1 MIFTPLN
8 VKSGYS
14 FFYSA
19 LRVEEIVNQAITN
32 KNETVSIIEINSLFT
47 ALQINK
53 LANKNKL
60 KTIVGMEVNLEIDEG
75 YATPL
80 LLIAK
85 NLEGYKKLTYF
96 TKFVSQ
102 ANKEISLNYKEFLD
116 NCSNLLVVTPII
128 KGFIKNYINDQ
139 DKINLIFNKFKGDKV
154 ELIIGL
160 EFYGEQ
166 DQAVLRYARNLSQ
179 YKKVIANE
187 FRYLNKEDDQLLN
200 VLLAIKNNEQIN
212 TDTNHNNALNDKYVL
227 SAFTE
232 EEISNHQKLIS
243 SINVDVSSLKTG
255 LINYPLSSKDVKP
268 KEYLTALANKGL
280 EKRLSNNISPIY
292 QNRLNYELDL
302 ISKMGFE
309 NYFLVVWDYVKFAKN
324 NDILVGPGRGSA
336 AGSLVAYTLG
346 ITSVDPIKN
355 DLMFERFLNPMRV
368 SLPDIDIDFIDTKR
382 DQVVK
387 YLFEK
392 YTPSH
397 AAHVIA
403 FQTFGV
409 RQSLRDV
416 AKVLGESIDNIN
428 AIAKKV
434 PSFNNQTRNMG
445 LKELVEN
452 FPSFAEYMFERE
464 NYKKIYKYALKL
476 EGLPRQTSYHAAGIV
491 LSAHP
496 LYSFTPVYNFSDKES
511 ATQFDMNY
519 LEEIG
524 LLKMDILGLSNLSI
538 IQETMNL
545 VNQFENKQLKISD
558 INIDDPNIYQLIS
571 NKLTLGLFQ
580 LESAGMNKAIEKIK
594 PSSFEDIVALL
605 ALFRPGPMDFIPD
618 YGKRKAGLEKVE
630 YVHDSLIEILKPTY
644 GIIVYQEQITKI
656 LQVYAGFDLAEA
668 DLVRK
673 AISKK
678 EELKLLE
685 IKQQFITKSKQMG
698 HSEDEANK
706 VYDLILKF
714 ANYGFNRAHSVSYAY
729 ITVQMAYLKYH
740 HRHAFYTAILNNS
753 NLSGGAGDETFGEYI
768 EEALSFGI
776 SLLPPSINSSL
787 GVFSIAGINQIR
799 YSIGKI
805 KGLGVNAVATI
816 INERKISKFLSFE
829 DFCARTYHLGINKKM
844 LEALIDSGA
853 FDEFKINRSTLRNNL
868 AIYIEF
874 AQLNEGLIKED
885 ESLVPTIKVKE
896 YPEDKEFDRDRELE
910 ICGIAFTKIASKFD
924 YQALRQQGIL
934 SIKETLLSQGN
945 VKMLAMIKSLRSFKT
960 KTSQP
965 MASLV
970 GADENAKI
978 DMILFPKEYKL
989 ISHLIETNKYF
1000 IIEGSL
1006 QVKDKPQ
1013 FIVTNLSEVK

>member
-8 VKSGYS
+8 IKSGYS

-19 LRVEEIVNQAITN
+19 LRVEEIINHAISN
-32 KNETVSIIEINSLFT
+32 KSESVSIIEINSLFT

-53 LANKNKL
+53 LANKNNL
-60 KTIVGMEVNLEIDEG
+60 KSIIGMEVNLEISDGET
-75 YATPL
+75 TPI

-102 ANKEISLNYKEFLD
+102 SNKEISLNYKEFIQ
-116 NCSNLLVVTPII
+116 NCSNLLVVTPIV
-128 KGFIKNYINDQ
+128 KGFIKNFSNDQ
-139 DKINLIFNKFKGDKV
+139 TKINFILSKFKQDKV
-154 ELIIGL
+154 DLTIGL
-160 EFYGEQ
+160 EYYSTQ
-166 DQAVLRYARNLSQ
+166 DDAVLKYARTLKD

-187 FRYLNKEDDQLLN
+187 FRYLNKDDEQLLN
-200 VLLAIKNNEQIN
+200 VLSAIKDNQQIN
-212 TDTNHNNALNDKYVL
+212 LQTTHNNALNDNFIFTV
-227 SAFTE
+227 FTE
-232 EEISNHQKLIS
+232 QEIASHQKIVS
-243 SINVDVSSLKTG
+243 TINVDVVSLKTG
-255 LINYPLSSKDVKP
+255 LINYPLASKDIKP
-268 KEYLTALANKGL
+268 KEYLKVLANKGL
-280 EKRLSNNISPIY
+280 EKRLNNSISTVY
-292 QNRLNYELDL
+292 QNRLNYELEL

-416 AKVLGESIDNIN
+416 AKVLGESSDNIN

-452 FPSFAEYMFERE
+452 FPGFAEYMFERE

-491 LSAHP
+491 LSALP
-496 LYSFTPVYNFSDKES
+496 LYTFTPVYNFSDKES

-538 IQETMNL
+538 IQETINL
-545 VNQFENKQLKISD
+545 VNQYENKQLKISD
-558 INIDDPNIYQLIS
+558 IDIDDPNIYQLIS

-630 YVHDSLIEILKPTY
+630 YVHNSLIEILKPTY

-678 EELKLLE
+678 EETKLLE
-685 IKQQFITKSKQMG
+685 IKQQFISKSKQLG
-698 HSEDEANK
+698 HRDDEATK

-776 SLLPPSINSSL
+776 SLLPPSINLSD
-787 GVFSIAGINQIR
+787 GAFSIAGINQIR

-805 KGLGVNAVATI
+805 KSLGVNAVAI
-816 INERKISKFLSFE
+816 ILNERKKSKFLSFE

-853 FDEFKINRSTLRNNL
+853 FDEFKVNRNTLRNNL

-885 ESLVPTIKVKE
+885 ESLVPTITVKE
-896 YPEDKEFDRDRELE
+896 YPQDKELDRERELE
-910 ICGIAFTKIASKFD
+910 ICGIAFTKIVSKFD
-924 YQALRQQGIL
+924 YQELRKQGII
-934 SIKETLLSQGN
+934 SIKEALLSQGN
-945 VKMLAMIKSLRSFKT
+945 VKMLAMIKSLKTFKT
-960 KTSQP
+960 KTSQT

-970 GADENAKI
+970 GADETTKI

-989 ISHLIETNKYF
+989 ISHLIETSKYF
-1000 IIEGSL
+1000 VIEGSL
-1006 QVKDKPQ
+1006 QIKDKAQ

>member
-19 LRVEEIVNQAITN
+19 LRVEEIINHAISN
-32 KNETVSIIEINSLFT
+32 KSESVSIIEINSLFT

-53 LANKNKL
+53 LANKNNL
-60 KTIVGMEVNLEIDEG
+60 KSIIGMEVNLEINEG
-75 YATPL
+75 VTTPI

-85 NLEGYKKLTYF
+85 NLDGYKKLTYF

-102 ANKEISLNYKEFLD
+102 SNKEISLNYKEFVQ
-116 NCSNLLVVTPII
+116 NCSNLLVVTPIVR
-128 KGFIKNYINDQ
+128 GFIKTYSSDLL
-139 DKINLIFNKFKGDKV
+139 KINSILTKFKDDKV
-154 ELIIGL
+154 ELTIGL
-160 EFYGEQ
+160 EYYSTE
-166 DQAVLRYARNLSQ
+166 DDAVLKYARGLKDYN
-179 YKKVIANE
+179 KVIANE
-187 FRYLNKEDDQLLN
+187 FRYLNKDDDQLLN
-200 VLLAIKNNEQIN
+200 VLSAIKDNQLIN
-212 TDTNHNNALNDKYVL
+212 SQTTHNNALNDNFVFIV
-227 SAFTE
+227 FTE
-232 EEISNHQKLIS
+232 QEIADHQKLIS
-243 SINVDVSSLKTG
+243 GFNVDVASLKTG
-255 LINYPLSSKDVKP
+255 LINYPLASKDIKP
-268 KEYLTALANKGL
+268 KEYLKVLANKGL
-280 EKRLSNNISPIY
+280 EKRLNNSISSVY
-292 QNRLNYELDL
+292 QERLNYELEL

-416 AKVLGESIDNIN
+416 AKVLGESSDNIN

-452 FPSFAEYMFERE
+452 FPGFAEYMFERE

-491 LSAHP
+491 LSALP

-538 IQETMNL
+538 IQETINL
-545 VNQFENKQLKISD
+545 VNQYENKHLKISD
-558 INIDDPNIYQLIS
+558 IDIYDPNIYQLIS

-630 YVHDSLIEILKPTY
+630 YVHNSLVEILKPTY

-678 EELKLLE
+678 EETKLLE
-685 IKQQFITKSKQMG
+685 IKQQFISKSKKMG
-698 HSEDEANK
+698 HRDDEANK

-776 SLLPPSINSSL
+776 SLLPPSINLSD
-787 GVFSIAGINQIR
+787 GAFSIAGINQIR

-816 INERKISKFLSFE
+816 LNERKISKFLSFE

-853 FDEFKINRSTLRNNL
+853 FDEFKVNRNTLRNNL

-896 YPEDKEFDRDRELE
+896 YHEDKELDRERELE

-924 YQALRQQGIL
+924 YQELRKQGII
-934 SIKETLLSQGN
+934 SIKEALLSQGS
-945 VKMLAMIKSLRSFKT
+945 VKMLAMIKSLRTFKT
-960 KTSQP
+960 KTSQS

-970 GADENAKI
+970 GADETSKI

-1000 IIEGSL
+1000 IIEGTL
-1006 QVKDKPQ
+1006 QIKDKAQ
-1013 FIVTNLSEVK
+1013 FIVSNLSEVK

>member
-8 VKSGYS
+8 IKSGYS

-19 LRVEEIVNQAITN
+19 LRVEEIINHAISN
-32 KNETVSIIEINSLFT
+32 KSESVSIIEINSLFT

-53 LANKNKL
+53 LANKNNL
-60 KTIVGMEVNLEIDEG
+60 KSIIGMEVNLEISDGET
-75 YATPL
+75 TPI

-102 ANKEISLNYKEFLD
+102 SNKEISLNYKEFIQ
-116 NCSNLLVVTPII
+116 NCSNLLVVTPIV
-128 KGFIKNYINDQ
+128 KGFIKNFSNDQ
-139 DKINLIFNKFKGDKV
+139 TKINFILSKFKQDKV
-154 ELIIGL
+154 DLTIGL
-160 EFYGEQ
+160 EYYSTQ
-166 DQAVLRYARNLSQ
+166 DDAVLKYARTLND

-187 FRYLNKEDDQLLN
+187 FRYLNKDDEQLLN
-200 VLLAIKNNEQIN
+200 VLSAIKDNQQIN
-212 TDTNHNNALNDKYVL
+212 LQTTHNNALNDNFIFTV
-227 SAFTE
+227 FTE
-232 EEISNHQKLIS
+232 QEIASHQKIVS
-243 SINVDVSSLKTG
+243 TINVDVVSLKTG
-255 LINYPLSSKDVKP
+255 LINYPLASKDIKP
-268 KEYLTALANKGL
+268 KEYLKVLANKGL
-280 EKRLSNNISPIY
+280 EKRLNNSISTVY
-292 QNRLNYELDL
+292 QNRLNYELEL

-336 AGSLVAYTLG
+336 AGSLVAYSLG

-416 AKVLGESIDNIN
+416 AKVLGESSDNIN

-452 FPSFAEYMFERE
+452 FPGFAEYMFERE

-491 LSAHP
+491 LSALP
-496 LYSFTPVYNFSDKES
+496 LYTFTPVYNFSDKES

-538 IQETMNL
+538 IQETINL
-545 VNQFENKQLKISD
+545 VNQYENKQLKISD
-558 INIDDPNIYQLIS
+558 IDIDDPNIYQLIS

-630 YVHDSLIEILKPTY
+630 YVHNSLIEILKPTY

-678 EELKLLE
+678 EETKLLE
-685 IKQQFITKSKQMG
+685 IKQQFISKSKQLG
-698 HSEDEANK
+698 HRDDEATK

-776 SLLPPSINSSL
+776 SLLPPSINLSD
-787 GVFSIAGINQIR
+787 GAFSIAGINQIR

-805 KGLGVNAVATI
+805 KSLGVNAVAI
-816 INERKISKFLSFE
+816 ILNERKKSKFLSFE

-853 FDEFKINRSTLRNNL
+853 FDEFKVNRNTLRNNL

-885 ESLVPTIKVKE
+885 ESLVPTITVKE
-896 YPEDKEFDRDRELE
+896 YPQDKELDRERELE
-910 ICGIAFTKIASKFD
+910 ICGIAFTKIVSKFD
-924 YQALRQQGIL
+924 YQELRKQGII
-934 SIKETLLSQGN
+934 SIKEALLSQGN
-945 VKMLAMIKSLRSFKT
+945 VKMLAMIKSLKTFKT
-960 KTSQP
+960 KTSQT

-970 GADENAKI
+970 GADETTKI

-989 ISHLIETNKYF
+989 ISHLIETSKYF
-1000 IIEGSL
+1000 VIEGSL
-1006 QVKDKPQ
+1006 QIKDKAQ

>member
-1 MIFTPLN
+1 
-8 VKSGYS
+8 
-14 FFYSA
+14 
-19 LRVEEIVNQAITN
+19 
-32 KNETVSIIEINSLFT
+32 
-47 ALQINK
+47 
-53 LANKNKL
+53 
-60 KTIVGMEVNLEIDEG
+60 
-75 YATPL
+75 
-80 LLIAK
+80 
-85 NLEGYKKLTYF
+85 
-96 TKFVSQ
+96 
-102 ANKEISLNYKEFLD
+102 
-116 NCSNLLVVTPII
+116 
-128 KGFIKNYINDQ
+128 
-139 DKINLIFNKFKGDKV
+139 
-154 ELIIGL
+154 
-160 EFYGEQ
+160 
-166 DQAVLRYARNLSQ
+166 
-179 YKKVIANE
+179 
-187 FRYLNKEDDQLLN
+187 
-200 VLLAIKNNEQIN
+200 
-212 TDTNHNNALNDKYVL
+212 
-227 SAFTE
+227 
-232 EEISNHQKLIS
+232 
-243 SINVDVSSLKTG
+243 
-255 LINYPLSSKDVKP
+255 
-268 KEYLTALANKGL
+268 
-280 EKRLSNNISPIY
+280 
-292 QNRLNYELDL
+292 
-302 ISKMGFE
+302 
-309 NYFLVVWDYVKFAKN
+309 
-324 NDILVGPGRGSA
+324 
-336 AGSLVAYTLG
+336 
-346 ITSVDPIKN
+346 
-355 DLMFERFLNPMRV
+355 
-368 SLPDIDIDFIDTKR
+368 
-382 DQVVK
+382 
-387 YLFEK
+387 
-392 YTPSH
+392 
-397 AAHVIA
+397 
-403 FQTFGV
+403 
-409 RQSLRDV
+409 
-416 AKVLGESIDNIN
+416 
-428 AIAKKV
+428 
-434 PSFNNQTRNMG
+434 
-445 LKELVEN
+445 
-452 FPSFAEYMFERE
+452 
-464 NYKKIYKYALKL
+464 
-476 EGLPRQTSYHAAGIV
+476 
-491 LSAHP
+491 
-496 LYSFTPVYNFSDKES
+496 
-511 ATQFDMNY
+511 
-519 LEEIG
+519 
-524 LLKMDILGLSNLSI
+524 
-538 IQETMNL
+538 
-545 VNQFENKQLKISD
+545 
-558 INIDDPNIYQLIS
+558 
-571 NKLTLGLFQ
+571 
-580 LESAGMNKAIEKIK
+580 
-594 PSSFEDIVALL
+594 
-605 ALFRPGPMDFIPD
+605 MDFIPD

-945 VKMLAMIKSLRSFKT
+945 VKMLAMIKSLRTFKT

-1000 IIEGSL
+1000 IIEGNL

>member
-8 VKSGYS
+8 IKSGYS

-19 LRVEEIVNQAITN
+19 LRVEEIVNHAIVN
-32 KNETVSIIEINSLFT
+32 KSESVSIVEINSLFT

-53 LANKNKL
+53 LANKNNL
-60 KTIVGMEVNLEIDEG
+60 KTIIGMEVNLEINDNQT
-75 YATPL
+75 TPV

-85 NLEGYKKLTYF
+85 NLEGYKQLTYF

-102 ANKEISLNYKEFLD
+102 ANKEIALNYKEFIQ
-116 NCSNLLVVTPII
+116 NCSNLLVVTPIV
-128 KGFIKNYINDQ
+128 KGFIKKYIEDQ
-139 DKINLIFNKFKGDKV
+139 AKIKIILSKFKEDKV
-154 ELIIGL
+154 DLIIGL
-160 EFYGEQ
+160 EYYSNQDEQ
-166 DQAVLRYARNLSQ
+166 TLKYARSLSD

-187 FRYLNKEDDQLLN
+187 FRYLIKEDEQLLN
-200 VLLAIKNNEQIN
+200 VLSAIKDNKQI
-212 TDTNHNNALNDKYVL
+212 DSQISYNNALSD
-227 SAFTE
+227 AFIIKNYTDQ
-232 EEISNHQKLIS
+232 EIAEHQKLVS
-243 SINVDVSSLKTG
+243 TINIDVSSLKTG
-255 LINYPLSSKDVKP
+255 LINYPFSSKDIKP
-268 KEYLTALANKGL
+268 KDYLRVLANKGL
-280 EKRLSNNISPIY
+280 EKRLSNNINSIY

-392 YTPSH
+392 YTPTH

-416 AKVLGESIDNIN
+416 AKVLGESSDNIN

-452 FPSFAEYMFERE
+452 FPGFAEYMFERE

-491 LSAHP
+491 LSSLP
-496 LYSFTPVYNFSDKES
+496 LYSFTPVYNFSEKES

-538 IQETMNL
+538 IQETINL
-545 VNQFENKQLKISD
+545 VNHYENKQLKISD
-558 INIDDPNIYQLIS
+558 IDIDDQNIYQLIS

-630 YVHDSLIEILKPTY
+630 YVHNSLIEILKPTY

-678 EELKLLE
+678 EESKLLE
-685 IKQQFITKSKQMG
+685 IKQQFILKSKQMG
-698 HSEDEANK
+698 HREDEANK

-729 ITVQMAYLKYH
+729 ITVQMAYLKFH

-776 SLLPPSINSSL
+776 SLLPPSINLSE
-787 GVFSIAGINQIR
+787 GTFSIAGINQIR

-868 AIYIEF
+868 AIFIEF
-874 AQLNEGLIKED
+874 AQLNEGLIKD
-885 ESLVPTIKVKE
+885 DDTLVPTIKVKE
-896 YPEDKEFDRDRELE
+896 YPQDKDLDRERELE

-924 YQALRQQGIL
+924 YQLLREQGII
-934 SIKETLLSQGN
+934 SVKEALLSQGT
-945 VKMLAMIKSLRSFKT
+945 VKMLAMIKSSRTFKT
-960 KTSQP
+960 KTSQL

-970 GADENAKI
+970 GADENTKI
-978 DMILFPKEYKL
+978 DMILFPKEYKF

-1000 IIEGSL
+1000 IIEGNL
-1006 QVKDKPQ
+1006 QIKDKPQ
-1013 FIVTNLSEVK
+1013 FIVTSLSEVK

>member
-8 VKSGYS
+8 IKSGYS

-19 LRVEEIVNQAITN
+19 LRVEEIVNHAIVN
-32 KNETVSIIEINSLFT
+32 KSESVSIVEINSLFT

-53 LANKNKL
+53 LANKNNL
-60 KTIVGMEVNLEIDEG
+60 KTIIGMEVNLEINDNQT
-75 YATPL
+75 TPV

-85 NLEGYKKLTYF
+85 NLEGYKQLTYF

-102 ANKEISLNYKEFLD
+102 ANKEISLNYKEFIQ
-116 NCSNLLVVTPII
+116 NCSNLLVVTPIV
-128 KGFIKNYINDQ
+128 KGFIKKYIEDQ
-139 DKINLIFNKFKGDKV
+139 AKIRIILSKFKEDKV
-154 ELIIGL
+154 DLIIGL
-160 EFYGEQ
+160 EYYSNQDEQ
-166 DQAVLRYARNLSQ
+166 TLKYARSLSD

-187 FRYLNKEDDQLLN
+187 FRYLIKEDEQLLN
-200 VLLAIKNNEQIN
+200 VLSAIKDNKQIDSQ
-212 TDTNHNNALNDKYVL
+212 TSYNNALSDASIIKNYTDQ
-227 SAFTE
+227 
-232 EEISNHQKLIS
+232 EIAEHQKLVS
-243 SINVDVSSLKTG
+243 TINIDVSSLKTG
-255 LINYPLSSKDVKP
+255 LINYPLSSKDIKP
-268 KEYLTALANKGL
+268 KEYLRVLANKGL
-280 EKRLSNNISPIY
+280 EKRLSNNINSIY

-392 YTPSH
+392 YTPTH

-416 AKVLGESIDNIN
+416 AKVLGESSDNIN

-452 FPSFAEYMFERE
+452 FPGFAEYMFERE

-491 LSAHP
+491 LSALP
-496 LYSFTPVYNFSDKES
+496 LYSFTPVYNFSEKES

-538 IQETMNL
+538 IQETINL
-545 VNQFENKQLKISD
+545 VNHYENKQLKISD
-558 INIDDPNIYQLIS
+558 IDIDDPNIYQLIS

-630 YVHDSLIEILKPTY
+630 YVHNSLIEILKPTY

-678 EELKLLE
+678 EESKLLE
-685 IKQQFITKSKQMG
+685 IKQQFILKSKQMG
-698 HSEDEANK
+698 HREDEANK

-729 ITVQMAYLKYH
+729 ITVQMAYLKFH

-776 SLLPPSINSSL
+776 SLLPPSINLSE
-787 GVFSIAGINQIR
+787 GTFSIAGINQIR

-868 AIYIEF
+868 AIFIEF
-874 AQLNEGLIKED
+874 AQLNEGLIKD
-885 ESLVPTIKVKE
+885 DDTLVPTIKVKE
-896 YPEDKEFDRDRELE
+896 YPQDKDLDRERELE
-910 ICGIAFTKIASKFD
+910 ICGIAFIKIASKFD
-924 YQALRQQGIL
+924 YQLLREQGII
-934 SIKETLLSQGN
+934 SVKEALLSQGT
-945 VKMLAMIKSLRSFKT
+945 VKMLAMIKSSRTFKT
-960 KTSQP
+960 KTSQL

-970 GADENAKI
+970 GADENTKI
-978 DMILFPKEYKL
+978 DMILFPKEYKF

-1000 IIEGSL
+1000 IIEGNL
-1006 QVKDKPQ
+1006 QIKDKPQ

>member
-8 VKSGYS
+8 IKSGYS

-19 LRVEEIVNQAITN
+19 LRVEEIINHAISN
-32 KNETVSIIEINSLFT
+32 KSESVSIIEINSLFT

-53 LANKNKL
+53 LANKNNL
-60 KTIVGMEVNLEIDEG
+60 KSIIGMEVNLEISDGET
-75 YATPL
+75 TPI

-102 ANKEISLNYKEFLD
+102 SNKEISLNYKEFIQ
-116 NCSNLLVVTPII
+116 NCSNLLVVTPIV
-128 KGFIKNYINDQ
+128 KGFIKNFSNDQ
-139 DKINLIFNKFKGDKV
+139 TKINFILSKFKQDKV
-154 ELIIGL
+154 DLTIGL
-160 EFYGEQ
+160 EYYSTQ
-166 DQAVLRYARNLSQ
+166 DDAVLKYARTLND

-187 FRYLNKEDDQLLN
+187 FRYLNKDDEQLLN
-200 VLLAIKNNEQIN
+200 VLSAIKDNQQIN
-212 TDTNHNNALNDKYVL
+212 LQTTHNNALNDNFIFTV
-227 SAFTE
+227 FTE
-232 EEISNHQKLIS
+232 QEIASHQKIVS
-243 SINVDVSSLKTG
+243 TINVDVVSLKTG
-255 LINYPLSSKDVKP
+255 LINYPLASKDIKP
-268 KEYLTALANKGL
+268 KEYLKVLANKGL
-280 EKRLSNNISPIY
+280 EKRLNNSISTVY
-292 QNRLNYELDL
+292 QNRLNYELEL

-416 AKVLGESIDNIN
+416 AKVLGESSDNIN

-452 FPSFAEYMFERE
+452 FPGFAEYMFERE

-491 LSAHP
+491 LSALP
-496 LYSFTPVYNFSDKES
+496 LYTFTPVYNFSDKES

-538 IQETMNL
+538 IQETINL
-545 VNQFENKQLKISD
+545 VNQYENKQLKISD
-558 INIDDPNIYQLIS
+558 IDIDDPNIYQLIS

-630 YVHDSLIEILKPTY
+630 YVHNSLIEILKPTY

-678 EELKLLE
+678 EETKLLE
-685 IKQQFITKSKQMG
+685 IKQQFISKSKQLG
-698 HSEDEANK
+698 HRDDEATK

-776 SLLPPSINSSL
+776 SLLPPSINLSD
-787 GVFSIAGINQIR
+787 GAFSIAGINQIR

-805 KGLGVNAVATI
+805 KSLGVNAVAI
-816 INERKISKFLSFE
+816 ILNERKKSKFLSFE

-853 FDEFKINRSTLRNNL
+853 FDEFKVSRNTLRNNL

-885 ESLVPTIKVKE
+885 ESLVPTITVKE
-896 YPEDKEFDRDRELE
+896 YPQDKELDRERELE
-910 ICGIAFTKIASKFD
+910 ICGIAFTKIVSKFD
-924 YQALRQQGIL
+924 YQELRKQGIIT
-934 SIKETLLSQGN
+934 IKEALLSQGN
-945 VKMLAMIKSLRSFKT
+945 VKMLAMIKSLKTFKT
-960 KTSQP
+960 KTSQT

-970 GADENAKI
+970 GADETTKI

-989 ISHLIETNKYF
+989 ISHLIETSKYF
-1000 IIEGSL
+1000 VIEGSL
-1006 QVKDKPQ
+1006 QIKDKSQ

>member
-8 VKSGYS
+8 IKSGYS

-19 LRVEEIVNQAITN
+19 LRVEEIISHAISN
-32 KNETVSIIEINSLFT
+32 KCESVSIVEINSLFT

-53 LANKNKL
+53 LANKNNL
-60 KTIVGMEVNLEIDEG
+60 KSIIGMEVNIEISEG
-75 YATPL
+75 ETTPI

-102 ANKEISLNYKEFLD
+102 SNKEIALNFKEFTQ
-116 NCSNLLVVTPII
+116 NCSNLLVVTPTV
-128 KGFIKNYINDQ
+128 KGFIKNFSNDQ
-139 DKINLIFNKFKGDKV
+139 VKISAILSKFKEAKID
-154 ELIIGL
+154 LIIGL
-160 EFYGEQ
+160 EYYSKQ
-166 DQAVLRYARNLSQ
+166 DEDVLKYARSLKNYS
-179 YKKVIANE
+179 KVIANE
-187 FRYLNKEDDQLLN
+187 FRYLNKEDEQLLN
-200 VLLAIKNNEQIN
+200 VLSAIKDNQQVNSQVS
-212 TDTNHNNALNDKYVL
+212 HNNALNDNFVL
-227 SAFTE
+227 TVFTE
-232 EEISNHQKLIS
+232 QEVTAHQKIIS
-243 SINVDVSSLKTG
+243 DINVDVVSLKTS
-255 LINYPLSSKDVKP
+255 LINYPLPSADIKP
-268 KEYLTALANKGL
+268 KEYLKVLANKGL
-280 EKRLSNNISPIY
+280 EKRLNNNIAPIY
-292 QNRLNYELDL
+292 QNRLNYELEL

-382 DQVVK
+382 DLVVK

-452 FPSFAEYMFERE
+452 FPGFAEYMFERE

-476 EGLPRQTSYHAAGIV
+476 EGLPRQSSYHAAGIV
-491 LSAHP
+491 LSAMP
-496 LYSFTPVYNFSDKES
+496 LYNFTPVYNFSDKES

-538 IQETMNL
+538 IQETINL

-685 IKQQFITKSKQMG
+685 IKQQFISKSKQMG
-698 HSEDEANK
+698 HREDEANK

-776 SLLPPSINSSL
+776 NLLPPSINLSD
-787 GVFSIAGINQIR
+787 GAFSIAGINQIR

-805 KGLGVNAVATI
+805 KGVGVNAVATI
-816 INERKISKFLSFE
+816 INERKMSKFLSFE

-868 AIYIEF
+868 SIYVEF

-885 ESLVPTIKVKE
+885 ETLVPTIKVKE
-896 YPEDKEFDRDRELE
+896 YPQDKELDREREIE
-910 ICGIAFTKIASKFD
+910 ICGIAFTKVASKFD
-924 YQALRQQGIL
+924 YQLLREQGII
-934 SIKETLLSQGN
+934 SIKEVLLSQGN
-945 VKMLAMIKSLRSFKT
+945 VKMLAMIKSSRTFKT

-970 GADENAKI
+970 GADENTKI

-1000 IIEGSL
+1000 IIEGNL

>member
-8 VKSGYS
+8 IKSGYS

-19 LRVEEIVNQAITN
+19 LRVEEIVNHAIEN
-32 KNETVSIIEINSLFT
+32 KSESVSIVEINSLFT

-53 LANKNKL
+53 LANKNNL
-60 KTIVGMEVNLEIDEG
+60 KTIIGMEVNLEINDNQT
-75 YATPL
+75 TPV

-85 NLEGYKKLTYF
+85 NLEGYKQLTYF

-102 ANKEISLNYKEFLD
+102 ANKEIALNYKEFIQ
-116 NCSNLLVVTPII
+116 NCSNLLVVTPIV
-128 KGFIKNYINDQ
+128 KGFIKKYIEDQ
-139 DKINLIFNKFKGDKV
+139 AKIKIILSKFKEDKV
-154 ELIIGL
+154 DLIIGL
-160 EFYGEQ
+160 EYYSNQDEQ
-166 DQAVLRYARNLSQ
+166 TLKYARSLSD
-179 YKKVIANE
+179 YRKVIANE
-187 FRYLNKEDDQLLN
+187 FRYLIKEDEQLLN
-200 VLLAIKNNEQIN
+200 VLSAIKDNKQIDSQ
-212 TDTNHNNALNDKYVL
+212 TSYNNALSDASIIKNYTDQ
-227 SAFTE
+227 
-232 EEISNHQKLIS
+232 EIAEHQKLVS
-243 SINVDVSSLKTG
+243 TINIDVSSLKTG
-255 LINYPLSSKDVKP
+255 LINYPLSSKDIKP
-268 KEYLTALANKGL
+268 KEYLRVLANKGL
-280 EKRLSNNISPIY
+280 EKRLSNNINSIY

-392 YTPSH
+392 YTPTH

-416 AKVLGESIDNIN
+416 AKVLGESSDNIN

-452 FPSFAEYMFERE
+452 FPGFAEYMFERE

-491 LSAHP
+491 LSALP
-496 LYSFTPVYNFSDKES
+496 LYSFTPVYNFSEKES

-538 IQETMNL
+538 IQETINL
-545 VNQFENKQLKISD
+545 VNHYENKQLKISD
-558 INIDDPNIYQLIS
+558 IDIDDPNIYQLIS

-630 YVHDSLIEILKPTY
+630 YVHNSLIEILKPTY

-678 EELKLLE
+678 EESKLLE
-685 IKQQFITKSKQMG
+685 IKQQFILKSKQMG
-698 HSEDEANK
+698 HREDEANK

-729 ITVQMAYLKYH
+729 ITVQMAYLKFH

-776 SLLPPSINSSL
+776 SLLPPSINLSE
-787 GVFSIAGINQIR
+787 GTFSIAGINQIR

-868 AIYIEF
+868 AIFIEF
-874 AQLNEGLIKED
+874 AQLNEGLIKD
-885 ESLVPTIKVKE
+885 DDTLVPTIKVKE
-896 YPEDKEFDRDRELE
+896 YPQDKDLDRERELE

-924 YQALRQQGIL
+924 YQLLREQGII
-934 SIKETLLSQGN
+934 SVKEALLSQGT
-945 VKMLAMIKSLRSFKT
+945 VKMLAMIKSSRTFKT
-960 KTSQP
+960 KTSQL

-970 GADENAKI
+970 GADENTKI
-978 DMILFPKEYKL
+978 DMILFPKEYKF

-1000 IIEGSL
+1000 IIEGNL
-1006 QVKDKPQ
+1006 QIKDKPQ